1 MDKLKIGSHYNNDDI
16 CNTFL
21 CAPQG
26 GMRRSHKTNTLVLVA
41 NHTKS
46 LYEDEW
52 KLDTMNYTGMGSK
65 GDQSLEFA

>member
-26 GMRRSHKTNTLVLVA
+26 GMRRSHKTNTLVIVA

-46 LYEDEW
+46 LYDDKW
-52 KLDTMNYTGMGSK
+52 ILDTMNFFS
-65 GDQSLEFA
+65 